1 MYKELSDND
10 WSVYFQW
17 RICLFVL
24 LVTIKRLNRLIPLC
38 VQ

>member
-17 RICLFVL
+17 RNYLFEAVNPLFFL
-24 LVTIKRLNRLIPLC
+24 LNLLEPEV
-38 VQ
+38 